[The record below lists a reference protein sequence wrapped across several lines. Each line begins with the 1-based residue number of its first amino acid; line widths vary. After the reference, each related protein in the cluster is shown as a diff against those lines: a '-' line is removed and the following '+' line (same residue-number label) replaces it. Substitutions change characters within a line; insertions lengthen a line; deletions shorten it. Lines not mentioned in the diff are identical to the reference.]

1 MGLLEGMSMEWTLLG
16 AGIGVAACM
25 VGYMCRSVTRQGLVF
40 RCPIW
45 AGIILAEIL
54 LVTLGAAYYP
64 VLGDTPLQAVMI
76 CLILAYP
83 VGYSM
88 ANAGDCVPIDLID
101 GGNNSDASLVFHY
114 WREGVH
120 YMMPQTFFGCL
131 TTLLGARWPLEMDLS
146 SARRTRTH
154 TTTNR
159 FFSVT
164 LEAFVAKGHVVTPG
178 LQGIFRI
185 WTSRKALEDGTVIEI
200 PRYLYRAKIES
211 HEVYF
216 AESALEDPNTFLLR
230 TDTYHDA
237 IVMAAQEKG
246 KSLRVEVE
254 ANNAAYGAGARI
266 LKEMFVLDVDGE
278 EIAQE
283 LRKKLEEIR
292 KRDEGGEIDAD
303 DLSEDDVMDEA
314 VSR

>member
-45 AGIILAEIL
+45 VGIILAEIL

-178 LQGIFRI
+178 VQGIFRI
-185 WTSRKALEDGTVIEI
+185 WTSRKVLENGTIIEI

-246 KSLRVEVE
+246 KSLRVEIE
-254 ANNAAYGAGARI
+254 ANNAAYGAAA
-266 LKEMFVLDVDGE
+266 KV
-278 EIAQE
+278 
-283 LRKKLEEIR
+283 LEEMMSL
-292 KRDEGGEIDAD
+292 DIDAPQTYD
-303 DLSEDDVMDEA
+303 DLYNWLEEMKRNGGKEDVGTESEYAEDEII
-314 VSR
+314 S

>member
-45 AGIILAEIL
+45 VGIILAEIL

-120 YMMPQTFFGCL
+120 YIMPQTFFGCL

-178 LQGIFRI
+178 VQGIFRI
-185 WTSRKALEDGTVIEI
+185 WTSRKVLENGTIIEI

-246 KSLRVEVE
+246 KSLRVEIE
-254 ANNAAYGAGARI
+254 ANNAAYGAAA
-266 LKEMFVLDVDGE
+266 KV
-278 EIAQE
+278 
-283 LRKKLEEIR
+283 LEEMMSL
-292 KRDEGGEIDAD
+292 DIDAPQTYD
-303 DLSEDDVMDEA
+303 DLYNWLEEMKRNGGKEDVGTESEYAEDEII
-314 VSR
+314 S